1 MVCLRPPN
9 IDSVPLAEVA
19 IGKPRKVPLDSD
31 TILSARGMGICFG
44 NKA

>member
-31 TILSARGMGICFG
+31 TILSARAMGICFG
-44 NKA
+44 DKA